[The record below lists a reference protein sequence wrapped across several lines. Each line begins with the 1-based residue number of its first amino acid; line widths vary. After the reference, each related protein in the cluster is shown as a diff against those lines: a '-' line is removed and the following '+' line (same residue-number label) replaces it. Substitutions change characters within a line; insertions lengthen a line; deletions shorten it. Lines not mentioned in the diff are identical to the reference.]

1 MTNRSRFAL
10 ALTAIAGG
18 LVSASNADVIATL
31 TYDSLSG
38 SWDNASGLFTAIAV
52 DQGPNGLRSAGE
64 ASRIIA
70 TENSASFNSGFTSRT
85 TASYSISLTATAT
98 ANPNE
103 KDGVGSFTATD
114 INGDTITGN
123 IVGTWLNL
131 GNGFVVF
138 NGGVA
143 NAFFNNN
150 SGDGEFNGETGSFFD
165 MIFATG
171 QGPYEGAAANL
182 VFNAGSFFTTNF
194 DKVTTGSLIQI
205 VPTPGALALMGM
217 GGLVA
222 IRRRR

>member
-1 MTNRSRFAL
+1 MTNRSRIAL
-10 ALTAIAGG
+10 SLTAVAGG

-38 SWDNASGLFTAIAV
+38 SWDNGTGLFTAIAV

-64 ASRIIA
+64 ASRIVA
-70 TENSASFNSGFTSRT
+70 TEGSASFNTGFTGRT
-85 TASYSISLTATAT
+85 TAAFSISLSAVATMD
-98 ANPNE
+98 PNV
-103 KDGVGSFTATD
+103 KTGVGSFTATD
-114 INGDTITGN
+114 TNGDTITGD
-123 IVGTWLNL
+123 IAGEWINL

-138 NGGVA
+138 NGAVA
-143 NAFFNNN
+143 NAFFNNV
-150 SGDGEFNGETGSFFD
+150 SQDGEFNGEGGSFFD
-165 MIFATG
+165 MIFANG

-182 VFNAGSFFTTNF
+182 LFNAGSFFTSNF
-194 DKVTTGSLIQI
+194 DKVSTGTLIQI